1 MRREIFAGVAA
12 LAILASGQAWAQT
25 AVILAPEQR
34 VKIKE
39 YVVREKV
46 RPVTVR
52 ERISVGATLPGDVA
66 IVAVP
71 SDWGPSVASYRYAY
85 VGNQVVFVDPAS
97 RRIVEIID

>member
-1 MRREIFAGVAA
+1 MRRELLAGVTA
-12 LAILASGQAWAQT
+12 LALLATGQAWAQST
-25 AVILAPEQR
+25 VILAPEQR

-46 RPVTVR
+46 KPITVR
-52 ERISVGATLPGDVA
+52 ERVSVGATLPGDVA

-71 SDWGPSVASYRYAY
+71 SEWGPSVATYRYAY
-85 VGNQVVFVDPAS
+85 VGNQVVFVDPSS